1 MDEVPTVA
9 SGTLGHDQST
19 LDAIRFAARIVWRS
33 APRPS
38 QLVVFLQLVGTGLSA
53 LQLLLLARLVDAVS
67 SGQQSDLLVDLTPE
81 LLLFGF
87 TLIANGWI
95 GSLTAE
101 TELYAMELV
110 GRDSSLII
118 ADTAAQTPYEQF
130 EDADFHDRLARASAS
145 SGSSLYNLVFGTIA
159 LLSSFIYFVAVA
171 IVLAVLAPMV
181 LVIAALA
188 ALPIIVSSRINTKR
202 LYRYTYELTEE
213 DRRRS
218 YLQSTLLSRLTA
230 PELNVL
236 GARKNIRRRIDELF
250 EDRIGRT
257 LQLVRDRLPITFTS
271 IFVSA
276 VIGTAAAA
284 LLIHQ
289 IGAGALSLSEAAV
302 AFVALQ
308 QVRGQAN
315 GMAGN
320 VAEIHQGAA
329 FVGDASEFLISDPD
343 ASALEVASLPP
354 LEQVRA
360 TSVSFTYPGN
370 NKPAVDGVTLEIAAG
385 EVVALVGENGSG
397 KTTLSRLLAGLYESD
412 EGQITWNDIVIT
424 PETMPRVAPVFQRF
438 NRYALSAI
446 DNITLGEPDEPE
458 DRDRARI
465 AAQAAGIADTIEA
478 MPLGYDTQLA
488 REFENGVDLSGGEWQ
503 RLAIARALYR
513 DAPFIILDEPTASI
527 DARAETALFDAL
539 RSLAVGKAVLL
550 ISHRFSTVRDADK
563 IVVLH
568 DGAVEEAGTHD
579 ELMANGGRY
588 SELFRLQASP
598 YFDEMN

>member
-1 MDEVPTVA
+1 MA

-19 LDAIRFAARIVWRS
+19 IEAIRFAARIVWRA

-38 QLVVFLQLVGTGLSA
+38 QLIVLLGLVSTGLSA
-53 LQLLLLARLVDAVS
+53 LQLLLLARLVEAIS
-67 SGQQSDLLVDLTPE
+67 SGQQPDLLVDLTPE
-81 LLLFGF
+81 LVLFGF
-87 TLIANGWI
+87 TLVVNGWI
-95 GSLTAE
+95 GSLTDEA
-101 TELYAMELV
+101 ELYAMELV

-118 ADTAAQTPYEQF
+118 ADTAAHTPYEHF
-130 EDADFHDRLARASAS
+130 EDSDFHDRLARASAS
-145 SGSSLYNLVFGTIA
+145 SGSSLYSLVFGTIS
-159 LLSSFIYFVAVA
+159 LLSSSIYFVAVA

-181 LVIAALA
+181 LLIAAVA
-188 ALPIIVSSRINTKR
+188 AIPIVISSRINTKR
-202 LYRYTYELTEE
+202 LYRYAYELTEE

-218 YLQSTLLSRLTA
+218 YLQGTLLSRVTA

-236 GARKNIRRRIDELF
+236 GARNNIRRRIVELF
-250 EDRIGRT
+250 DDRIERT
-257 LQLVRDRLPITFTS
+257 LRLVHDRIPITFTS

-284 LLIHQ
+284 LLIQQ
-289 IGAGALSLSEAAV
+289 IGAGTLSLSEAAV

-320 VAEIHQGAA
+320 VAQIHEAAA
-329 FVGDASEFLISDPD
+329 FVGDASEFLVADPT
-343 ASALEVASLPP
+343 ASAPEVVPLPP
-354 LEQVRA
+354 LERIHA
-360 TSVSFTYPGN
+360 RSVSFTYPGGS
-370 NKPAVDGVTLEIAAG
+370 KPAVNNVTLEIAAG

-397 KTTLSRLLAGLYESD
+397 KTTLARLLAGLYESH
-412 EGQITWNDIVIT
+412 GGKITWNDVVIT
-424 PETMPRVAPVFQRF
+424 PDVMPRVAPVFQRF

-458 DRDRARI
+458 DRARAQV
-465 AAQAAGIADTIEA
+465 AAKAAGIADTLEA
-478 MPLGYDTQLA
+478 MPRGYDTQLA
-488 REFENGVDLSGGEWQ
+488 REFTNGVDLSGGEWQ

-513 DAPFIILDEPTASI
+513 EAPFVILDEPTASI

-539 RSLAVGKAVLL
+539 RSLAAGKAVLL

-568 DGAVEEAGTHD
+568 EGAIEETGTHD
-579 ELMANGGRY
+579 ELMANEARY

-598 YFDEMN
+598 YFDEHG